1 MDDVMM
7 MMTRWSLFSVVK
19 DRVVLI
25 FVEEERKE
33 EGTRE
38 EVRRKTF
45 QVNTTPMIFL
55 LTHTQTTII

>member
-1 MDDVMM
+1 
-7 MMTRWSLFSVVK
+7 MTRWSLFTSVVE
-19 DRVVLI
+19 RVVVLI
-25 FVEEERKE
+25 LVEEERKE